1 MSENIVLDK
10 AYKFALRI
18 VALYKHLSEE
28 KKEFVLSKFVLASG
42 TQIGARI
49 EIAQEAESRSGFIHE
64 MSIALQKSTETRYWL
79 RLLYDGG
86 FLREQ
91 EFDSILADCQELFA
105 LLTSIVKSSKGS
117 N

>member
-1 MSENIVLDK
+1 MSENIVMDK

-64 MSIALQKSTETRYWL
+64 MGMPCRNPLKRGTGCAFCST
-79 RLLYDGG
+79 
-86 FLREQ
+86 
-91 EFDSILADCQELFA
+91 A
-105 LLTSIVKSSKGS
+105 VSSKS
-117 N
+117 RNSTRSSLTVRNCSLY